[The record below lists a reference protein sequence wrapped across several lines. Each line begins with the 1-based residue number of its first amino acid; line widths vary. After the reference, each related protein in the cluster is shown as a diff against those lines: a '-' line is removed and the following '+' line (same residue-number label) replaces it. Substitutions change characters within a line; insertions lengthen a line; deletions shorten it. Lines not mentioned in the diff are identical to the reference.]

1 MRTKEVA
8 AIEVAELMCK
18 QITDKF
24 CPMEVCKHLYPDTGR
39 HHLRCTLENYL
50 YAKGQ
55 AAEDD
60 REGLVMDYEEIDPN
74 NTKLKRA
81 LQETSEYTEKRL
93 RAIMGAGY
101 KEFRENGE
109 GR

>member
-74 NTKLKRA
+74 NTRLNKDIANIVAASDLR
-81 LQETSEYTEKRL
+81 LQR
-93 RAIMGAGY
+93 IMG
-101 KEFRENGE
+101 RTV
-109 GR
+109 